1 MNPIQAFLSQVSDR
15 FVALSQGQKVAA
27 VVLATVTIG
36 SILAMSFWIKTPD
49 LQLLYA
55 NLSEQDASAIVDNLK
70 SQNIPYELSNQGK
83 TIRVPANQV
92 HEIRL
97 KMASEG
103 LPEGS
108 DVGLEIFDKTS
119 LGMTDF
125 IQKLNFQRALQGEL
139 SRTIKTL
146 DAVDHARVHLVIPK
160 QTLFIREKPKGKAS
174 VTIKTKAGKTLNE
187 KQVQGIVHLVS
198 SSVEGITADNVAV
211 VDVKGNLLS
220 GSQETNA
227 GAARSSSN
235 YQHKRRVE
243 QELEKNIL
251 AMLEDALGQ
260 GMIIARVTA
269 DLDFEKNDQ
278 TEEIYD
284 PDSAV
289 VRSSQ
294 TASESVVGATP
305 TGGIIGAQ
313 AQLPA
318 GQNEGGTGTSGQPS
332 KRDKNNQVQNFE
344 INKITRVVSK
354 PTGTI
359 KKLSV
364 AVMINGVIAENDAGE
379 EEYQPRTQEDVDK
392 YTQIVQ
398 SAVGYNQERGDQIK
412 VENIQFDR
420 SVEQQRLADLE
431 REKNIDLAFQAGKY
445 ILGLV
450 FVILFYTR
458 AIKPLITWITTTV
471 KPDEEQ
477 EEEEVDADG
486 MTDAQ
491 KEDEEELRR
500 LEEGLASA
508 TEMRKSVTDFIES
521 DPKYTAGVVRKWL
534 REKAAGATQA

>member
-1 MNPIQAFLSQVSDR
+1 MNLIQTFFSQLSER
-15 FVALSQGQKVAA
+15 FATLSQGQKVAA
-27 VVLATVTIG
+27 LVLATVTIG

-70 SQNIPYELSNQGK
+70 SQKIPYELSNQGK

-108 DVGLEIFDKTS
+108 EVGLEIFDETS

-174 VTIKTKAGKTLNE
+174 VTIKTKAGKFLNE
-187 KQVQGIVHLVS
+187 RQVQGIVHLIA
-198 SSVEGITADNVAV
+198 SSVEGITADNVVV

-269 DLDFEKNDQ
+269 KLDFEKNDQ

-284 PDSAV
+284 PDSSV
-289 VRSSQ
+289 IRSQQ
-294 TASESVVGATP
+294 TASESTVGATP
-305 TGGIIGAQ
+305 TGGVIGVQ

-318 GQNEGGTGTSGQPS
+318 GENQGGTGTSGQPS
-332 KRDKNNQVQNFE
+332 KRDKNNQVTNYE

-359 KKLSV
+359 SKLSV
-364 AVMINGVIAENDAGE
+364 AVMINGVMAENDAGE
-379 EEYQPRTQEDVDK
+379 EEYQARTQEEMDK

-420 SVEQQRLADLE
+420 SVELQRLKELE
-431 REKNIDLAFQAGKY
+431 REKQIDLAFQVGKY
-445 ILGLV
+445 ILGLI

-458 AIKPLITWITTTV
+458 AIKPIINWMTTSP
-471 KPDEEQ
+471 KK
-477 EEEEVDADG
+477 EEEVEEEVTTDG
-486 MTDAQ
+486 MTDEQ
-491 KEDEEELRR
+491 RREEEELQR
-500 LEEGLASA
+500 LEAGLASA
-508 TEMRKSVTDFIES
+508 SEMRKSVTDFIEK

-534 REKAAGATQA
+534 REKAPTK

>member
-1 MNPIQAFLSQVSDR
+1 
-15 FVALSQGQKVAA
+15 
-27 VVLATVTIG
+27 
-36 SILAMSFWIKTPD
+36 
-49 LQLLYA
+49 
-55 NLSEQDASAIVDNLK
+55 
-70 SQNIPYELSNQGK
+70 
-83 TIRVPANQV
+83 
-92 HEIRL
+92 
-97 KMASEG
+97 
-103 LPEGS
+103 
-108 DVGLEIFDKTS
+108 
-119 LGMTDF
+119 MTDF

-174 VTIKTKAGKTLNE
+174 VTIKTKAGKFLNE
-187 KQVQGIVHLVS
+187 RQVQGIVHLIA
-198 SSVEGITADNVAV
+198 SSVEGITADNVVV

-269 DLDFEKNDQ
+269 KLDFEKNDQ

-284 PDSAV
+284 PDSSV
-289 VRSSQ
+289 IRSQQ
-294 TASESVVGATP
+294 TASESTVGATP
-305 TGGIIGAQ
+305 TGGVIGVQ

-318 GQNEGGTGTSGQPS
+318 GENQGGTGTSGQPS
-332 KRDKNNQVQNFE
+332 KRDKNNQVTNYE

-359 KKLSV
+359 SKLSV
-364 AVMINGVIAENDAGE
+364 AVMINGVMAENDAGE
-379 EEYQPRTQEDVDK
+379 EEYQARTQEEMDK

-420 SVEQQRLADLE
+420 SVELQRLKELE
-431 REKNIDLAFQAGKY
+431 REKQIDLAFQVGKY
-445 ILGLV
+445 ILGLI

-458 AIKPLITWITTTV
+458 AIKPIINWMTTSP
-471 KPDEEQ
+471 KK
-477 EEEEVDADG
+477 EEEVEEEVTTDG
-486 MTDAQ
+486 MTDEQ
-491 KEDEEELRR
+491 RREEEELQR
-500 LEEGLASA
+500 LEAGLASA
-508 TEMRKSVTDFIES
+508 SEMRKSVTDFIEK

-534 REKAAGATQA
+534 REKAPTK

>member
-1 MNPIQAFLSQVSDR
+1 MNPILIFFSQLSER
-15 FVALSQGQKVAA
+15 FGDLSQGQKVASI
-27 VVLATVTIG
+27 VLATVTIG
-36 SILAMSFWIKTPD
+36 SVLAMSFWIKTPD

-55 NLSEQDASAIVDNLK
+55 NLSEKDAAAIVENLSTQK
-70 SQNIPYELSNQGK
+70 IPYELSNQGK

-108 DVGLEIFDKTS
+108 EVGLEIFDKTS

-139 SRTIKTL
+139 SRTISTL
-146 DAVDHARVHLVIPK
+146 EAIDRARVHLVIPK
-160 QTLFIREKPKGKAS
+160 QTLFLREKPKGKAS
-174 VTIKTKAGKTLNE
+174 VTIKTKAGKSLNE
-187 KQVQGIVHLVS
+187 KQVQGIVHLIS
-198 SSVEGITADNVAV
+198 ASVEGITADNVAV

-220 GSQETNA
+220 GSQETSA

-235 YQHKRRVE
+235 YQHQRRVE

-251 AMLEDALGQ
+251 AMLEDALGE

-294 TASESVVGATP
+294 SASESVVGATP
-305 TGGIIGAQ
+305 TGGVIGVQ

-364 AVMINGVIAENDAGE
+364 AVMIDGTMTEDAEYKARPQE
-379 EEYQPRTQEDVDK
+379 EMDK
-392 YTQIVQ
+392 YLQLVQ

-412 VENIQFDR
+412 VENVQFDR
-420 SVEQQRLADLE
+420 TIERQRADALE
-431 REKNIDLAFQAGKY
+431 REEQIALAFQVGKY
-445 ILGLV
+445 ILGIA
-450 FVILFYTR
+450 FVILFFTK
-458 AIKPLITWITTTV
+458 AIKPMINWVTTSV
-471 KPDEEQ
+471 KPDEEAP
-477 EEEEVDADG
+477 EEEVAVDG
-486 MTDAQ
+486 MTDEQ
-491 KEDEEELRR
+491 RREEEELQR
-500 LEEGLASA
+500 LEAGLASA
-508 TEMRKSVTDFIES
+508 SEMRKSVTDFIQK
-521 DPKYTAGVVRKWL
+521 DPKYTAQVVKKWL
-534 REKAAGATQA
+534 REKATASEG

>member
-1 MNPIQAFLSQVSDR
+1 MNPIQTFFSQLSER
-15 FVALSQGQKVAA
+15 FATLSQGQKVAA
-27 VVLATVTIG
+27 LVLATVTIG

-70 SQNIPYELSNQGK
+70 SQKIPYELSNQGK

-97 KMASEG
+97 KMAGEG

-108 DVGLEIFDKTS
+108 EVGLEIFDETS

-174 VTIKTKAGKTLNE
+174 VTIKTKAGKFLNE
-187 KQVQGIVHLVS
+187 RQVQGIVHLIA
-198 SSVEGITADNVAV
+198 SSVEGITADNVVV

-269 DLDFEKNDQ
+269 KLDFEKNDQ

-284 PDSAV
+284 PDSSV
-289 VRSSQ
+289 IRSQQ
-294 TASESVVGATP
+294 TASESTVGATP
-305 TGGIIGAQ
+305 TGGVIGVQ

-318 GQNEGGTGTSGQPS
+318 GENQGGTGTSGQPS
-332 KRDKNNQVQNFE
+332 KRDKNNQVTNYE

-359 KKLSV
+359 SKLSV
-364 AVMINGVIAENDAGE
+364 AVMINGVMAENDAGE
-379 EEYQPRTQEDVDK
+379 EEYQARTQEEMDK

-420 SVEQQRLADLE
+420 SVELQRLKELE
-431 REKNIDLAFQAGKY
+431 REKQIDLAFQVGKY
-445 ILGLV
+445 ILGLI

-458 AIKPLITWITTTV
+458 AIKPIINWMTTSP
-471 KPDEEQ
+471 KK
-477 EEEEVDADG
+477 EEEVEEEVTTDG
-486 MTDAQ
+486 MTDEQ
-491 KEDEEELRR
+491 RREEEELQR
-500 LEEGLASA
+500 LEAGLASA
-508 TEMRKSVTDFIES
+508 SEMRKSVTDFIEK

-534 REKAAGATQA
+534 REKATTK

>member
-1 MNPIQAFLSQVSDR
+1 MNPIQTIFSQLSER
-15 FVALSQGQKVAA
+15 FTSLSQGQKVAA
-27 VVLATVTIG
+27 LVLATVIIG
-36 SILAMSFWIKTPD
+36 SILSMSFWIKTPD

-55 NLSEQDASAIVDNLK
+55 NLSEKDAAAIVDNLK
-70 SQNIPYELSNQGK
+70 SQKIPYELSNQGK
-83 TIRVPANQV
+83 TIRVPSNQV

-125 IQKLNFQRALQGEL
+125 IQKLNYQRALQGEL
-139 SRTIKTL
+139 SRTIQTL
-146 DAVDHARVHLVIPK
+146 NSVDSARVHLVIPK
-160 QTLFIREKPKGKAS
+160 QTLFLREKPKGKAS
-174 VTIKTKAGKTLNE
+174 VTIKTKAGRSLNE
-187 KQVQGIVHLVS
+187 KQVQGIIHLVS

-220 GSQETNA
+220 GAQEGSA
-227 GAARSSSN
+227 SAARSSSN
-235 YQHKRRVE
+235 YQHKRQVE
-243 QELEKNIL
+243 KELEKNIL

-260 GMIIARVTA
+260 GMVISRVTA

-284 PDSAV
+284 PESQV
-289 VRSSQ
+289 VRSQQ

-305 TGGIIGAQ
+305 TGGVIGVQ

-332 KRDKNNQVQNFE
+332 KRDKNNSVLNYE

-354 PTGTI
+354 PTGLV

-364 AVMINGVIAENDAGE
+364 AVMINGVMAENDDGE
-379 EEYQPRTQEDVDK
+379 EEYKPRTQEEMDK
-392 YTQIVQ
+392 YLQIVQ

-420 SVEQQRLADLE
+420 SVELQRLKELE
-431 REKNIDLAFQAGKY
+431 REKQIDLAFQVGKY

-458 AIKPLITWITTTV
+458 AIKPLINWITTAV
-471 KPDEEQ
+471 EDKEEAA
-477 EEEEVDADG
+477 EEEEVTTEGKSA
-486 MTDAQ
+486 AQ
-491 KEDEEELRR
+491 LAEEEEMRR
-500 LEEGLASA
+500 LEETLLNSA
-508 TEMRKSVTDFIES
+508 EMRKSVTEFIEK

-534 REKAAGATQA
+534 REKSST

>member
-1 MNPIQAFLSQVSDR
+1 
-15 FVALSQGQKVAA
+15 
-27 VVLATVTIG
+27 
-36 SILAMSFWIKTPD
+36 
-49 LQLLYA
+49 
-55 NLSEQDASAIVDNLK
+55 
-70 SQNIPYELSNQGK
+70 LSNQGK

-108 DVGLEIFDKTS
+108 EVGLEIFDETS

-174 VTIKTKAGKTLNE
+174 VTIKTKAGKFLNE
-187 KQVQGIVHLVS
+187 RQVQGIVHLIA
-198 SSVEGITADNVAV
+198 SSVEGITADNVVV

-269 DLDFEKNDQ
+269 KLDFEKNDQ

-289 VRSSQ
+289 IRSQQ
-294 TASESVVGATP
+294 TASESTVGATP
-305 TGGIIGAQ
+305 TGGVIGVQ

-318 GQNEGGTGTSGQPS
+318 GENQGGTGTSGQPS
-332 KRDKNNQVQNFE
+332 KRDKNNQVTNYE

-359 KKLSV
+359 SKLSV
-364 AVMINGVIAENDAGE
+364 AVMINGVMAENDAGE
-379 EEYQPRTQEDVDK
+379 EEYQARTQEEMDK

-420 SVEQQRLADLE
+420 SVELQRLKELE
-431 REKNIDLAFQAGKY
+431 REKQIDLAFQVGKY
-445 ILGLV
+445 ILGLI

-458 AIKPLITWITTTV
+458 AIKPIINWMTTSP
-471 KPDEEQ
+471 KK
-477 EEEEVDADG
+477 EEEVEEEVTTDG
-486 MTDAQ
+486 MTDEQ
-491 KEDEEELRR
+491 RREEEELQR
-500 LEEGLASA
+500 LEAGLASA
-508 TEMRKSVTDFIES
+508 SEMRKSVTDFIEK

-534 REKAAGATQA
+534 REKATTK

>member
-1 MNPIQAFLSQVSDR
+1 MNPIQTFFSQLSER
-15 FVALSQGQKVAA
+15 FATLSQGQKVAA
-27 VVLATVTIG
+27 LVLATVTIG

-70 SQNIPYELSNQGK
+70 SQKIPYELSNQGK

-108 DVGLEIFDKTS
+108 EVGLEIFDETS

-174 VTIKTKAGKTLNE
+174 VTIKTKAGKFLNE
-187 KQVQGIVHLVS
+187 RQVQGIVHLIA
-198 SSVEGITADNVAV
+198 SSVEGITADNVVV

-269 DLDFEKNDQ
+269 KLDFEKNDQ

-284 PDSAV
+284 PDSSV
-289 VRSSQ
+289 IRSQQ
-294 TASESVVGATP
+294 TASESTVGATP
-305 TGGIIGAQ
+305 TGGVIGVQ

-318 GQNEGGTGTSGQPS
+318 GENQGGTGTSGQPS
-332 KRDKNNQVQNFE
+332 KRDKNNQVTNYE

-359 KKLSV
+359 SKLSV
-364 AVMINGVIAENDAGE
+364 AVMINGVMAENDAGE
-379 EEYQPRTQEDVDK
+379 EEYQARTQEEMDK

-420 SVEQQRLADLE
+420 SVELQRLKELE
-431 REKNIDLAFQAGKY
+431 REKQIDLAFQVGKY
-445 ILGLV
+445 ILGLI

-458 AIKPLITWITTTV
+458 AIKPIINWMTTSP
-471 KPDEEQ
+471 K
-477 EEEEVDADG
+477 EEEVEEEVVTTDG
-486 MTDAQ
+486 MTDEQ
-491 KEDEEELRR
+491 RREEEELQR
-500 LEEGLASA
+500 LEAGLASA
-508 TEMRKSVTDFIES
+508 SEMRKSVTDFIEK

-534 REKAAGATQA
+534 REKATTK

>member
-1 MNPIQAFLSQVSDR
+1 MNPIQTFFSQLSAR
-15 FVALSQGQKVAA
+15 FGNLSQGQKVASL
-27 VVLATVTIG
+27 VLATVTIG

-70 SQNIPYELSNQGK
+70 SQKIPYELSNQGK
-83 TIRVPANQV
+83 TIRVPANEV

-108 DVGLEIFDKTS
+108 EVGLEIFDETS

-125 IQKLNFQRALQGEL
+125 IQKLNYQRALQGEL
-139 SRTIKTL
+139 SRTIRTL

-174 VTIKTKAGKTLNE
+174 VTIKTKAGKTLNG
-187 KQVQGIVHLVS
+187 KQIQGIVHLVS

-220 GSQETNA
+220 GSQQTSA

-235 YQHKRRVE
+235 YQHKRQVE

-251 AMLEDALGQ
+251 AMLEDALGD
-260 GMIIARVTA
+260 GMVIARVTA

-289 VRSSQ
+289 IRSSQ
-294 TASESVVGATP
+294 TASETVVGATP
-305 TGGIIGAQ
+305 TGGVIGVQ

-318 GQNEGGTGTSGQPS
+318 GQNEGGAGTSGQPS

-354 PTGTI
+354 PTGTV

-364 AVMINGVIAENDAGE
+364 AVMINGIMAENDQGD
-379 EEYQPRTQEDVDK
+379 EEYQARTKEEMDK
-392 YTQIVQ
+392 YLQIIQ

-420 SVEQQRLADLE
+420 SVELQRLKELE
-431 REKNIDLAFQAGKY
+431 REKQIDLAFQVGKY
-445 ILGLV
+445 ILGLI

-458 AIKPLITWITTTV
+458 AIKPLINWITTSVDV
-471 KPDEEQ
+471 KVEE
-477 EEEEVDADG
+477 EEEEVSDEAKSE
-486 MTDAQ
+486 AQ
-491 KEDEEELRR
+491 LAEEKEMRR
-500 LEEGLASA
+500 LEETLLNSA
-508 TEMRKSVTDFIES
+508 EMRKSVNEFIEK

-534 REKAAGATQA
+534 REKATTS

>member
-1 MNPIQAFLSQVSDR
+1 MNPILTFFSQLSER
-15 FVALSQGQKVAA
+15 FGDLSQGQKVASL
-27 VVLATVTIG
+27 VLATVTIG
-36 SILAMSFWIKTPD
+36 SVLAMSFWIKTPD

-55 NLSEQDASAIVDNLK
+55 NLSEKDAAAIVDNLSTQK
-70 SQNIPYELSNQGK
+70 IPYELSNQGK

-108 DVGLEIFDKTS
+108 EVGLEIFDKTS

-139 SRTIKTL
+139 SRTISTL
-146 DAVDHARVHLVIPK
+146 EAIDRARVHLVIPK
-160 QTLFIREKPKGKAS
+160 QTLFLREKPKGKAS
-174 VTIKTKAGKTLNE
+174 VTIKTKAGKSLNE
-187 KQVQGIVHLVS
+187 KQVQGIVHLIS
-198 SSVEGITADNVAV
+198 ASVEGITADNVAV

-220 GSQETNA
+220 GSQETSA

-235 YQHKRRVE
+235 YQHQRRVE
-243 QELEKNIL
+243 QEFEKNIL
-251 AMLEDALGQ
+251 AMLEDALGE

-305 TGGIIGAQ
+305 TGGVIGVQ

-318 GQNEGGTGTSGQPS
+318 GQNEGGTGTAGQPS

-364 AVMINGVIAENDAGE
+364 AVMIDGTMTEDAEYKARPQE
-379 EEYQPRTQEDVDK
+379 EMDK
-392 YTQIVQ
+392 YLQLVQ

-412 VENIQFDR
+412 VENVQFDR
-420 SVEQQRLADLE
+420 TIELQRADELEKQEQIA
-431 REKNIDLAFQAGKY
+431 LAFQVGKY
-445 ILGLV
+445 ILGIA
-450 FVILFYTR
+450 FVILFFTK
-458 AIKPLITWITTTV
+458 AIKPIINLITTSVKSEEEAPEEEVTTEDRSEAQV
-471 KPDEEQ
+471 A
-477 EEEEVDADG
+477 EEEE
-486 MTDAQ
+486 M
-491 KEDEEELRR
+491 KR
-500 LEEGLASA
+500 LEEILLNSA
-508 TEMRKSVTDFIES
+508 EMRKSVTEFIEK

-534 REKAAGATQA
+534 REKATV

>member
-1 MNPIQAFLSQVSDR
+1 MNPIQTFFSQLSER
-15 FVALSQGQKVAA
+15 FATLSQGQKVAA
-27 VVLATVTIG
+27 LVLATVTIG

-70 SQNIPYELSNQGK
+70 SQKIPYELSNQGK

-108 DVGLEIFDKTS
+108 EVGLEIFDETS

-174 VTIKTKAGKTLNE
+174 VTIKTKAGKFLNE
-187 KQVQGIVHLVS
+187 RQVQGIVHLIA
-198 SSVEGITADNVAV
+198 SSVEGITADNVVV

-269 DLDFEKNDQ
+269 KLDFEKNDQ

-284 PDSAV
+284 PDSSV
-289 VRSSQ
+289 IRSQQ
-294 TASESVVGATP
+294 TASESTVGATP
-305 TGGIIGAQ
+305 TGGVIGVQ

-318 GQNEGGTGTSGQPS
+318 GENQGGTGTSGQPS
-332 KRDKNNQVQNFE
+332 KRDKNNQVTNYE

-359 KKLSV
+359 SKLSV
-364 AVMINGVIAENDAGE
+364 AVMINGVMAENDAGE
-379 EEYQPRTQEDVDK
+379 EEYQARTQEEMDK

-420 SVEQQRLADLE
+420 SVELQRLKELE
-431 REKNIDLAFQAGKY
+431 REKQIDLAFQVGKY
-445 ILGLV
+445 ILGLI

-458 AIKPLITWITTTV
+458 AIKPIINWMTTSP
-471 KPDEEQ
+471 KK
-477 EEEEVDADG
+477 EEEVEEEVTTDG
-486 MTDAQ
+486 MTDEQ
-491 KEDEEELRR
+491 RREEEELQR
-500 LEEGLASA
+500 LEAGLASA
-508 TEMRKSVTDFIES
+508 SEMRKSVTDFIEK

-534 REKAAGATQA
+534 REKAPTK

>member
-1 MNPIQAFLSQVSDR
+1 MNPIQTFFSQLSER
-15 FVALSQGQKVAA
+15 FATLSQGQKVAA
-27 VVLATVTIG
+27 LVLATVTIG

-70 SQNIPYELSNQGK
+70 SQKIPYELSNQGK

-108 DVGLEIFDKTS
+108 EVVLEIFDETS

-174 VTIKTKAGKTLNE
+174 VTIKTKAGKFLNE
-187 KQVQGIVHLVS
+187 RQVQGIVHLIA
-198 SSVEGITADNVAV
+198 SSVEGITADNVVV

-220 GSQETNA
+220 GSQEANA

-269 DLDFEKNDQ
+269 KLDFEKNDQ

-289 VRSSQ
+289 IRSQQ
-294 TASESVVGATP
+294 TASESTVGATP
-305 TGGIIGAQ
+305 TGGVIGVQ

-318 GQNEGGTGTSGQPS
+318 GENQGGTGTSGQPS
-332 KRDKNNQVQNFE
+332 KRDKNNQVTNYE

-359 KKLSV
+359 SKLSV
-364 AVMINGVIAENDAGE
+364 AVMINGVMAENDAGE
-379 EEYQPRTQEDVDK
+379 EEYQARTQEEMDK

-420 SVEQQRLADLE
+420 SVELQRLKELE
-431 REKNIDLAFQAGKY
+431 REKQIDLAFQVGKY
-445 ILGLV
+445 ILGLI

-458 AIKPLITWITTTV
+458 AIKPIINWMTTSP
-471 KPDEEQ
+471 KK
-477 EEEEVDADG
+477 EEEVEEEVTTDG
-486 MTDAQ
+486 MTDEQ
-491 KEDEEELRR
+491 RREEEELQR
-500 LEEGLASA
+500 LEAGLASA
-508 TEMRKSVTDFIES
+508 SEMRKSVTDFIEK

-534 REKAAGATQA
+534 RENTTTK

>member
-1 MNPIQAFLSQVSDR
+1 MNPIQTFFSQLSER
-15 FVALSQGQKVAA
+15 FATLSQGQKVAA
-27 VVLATVTIG
+27 LVLATVTIG

-70 SQNIPYELSNQGK
+70 SQKIPYELSNQGK

-92 HEIRL
+92 HEVRL

-108 DVGLEIFDKTS
+108 EVGLEIFDKSS

-139 SRTIKTL
+139 SRTIRTL

-174 VTIKTKAGKTLNE
+174 VTIKTKAGKFLNE
-187 KQVQGIVHLVS
+187 GQVQGIVHLIS
-198 SSVEGITADNVAV
+198 SSVEGITADNVVV

-220 GSQETNA
+220 GSQEMSA

-235 YQHKRRVE
+235 YQHQRRVE

-305 TGGIIGAQ
+305 TGGVIGVQ

-354 PTGTI
+354 PTGTV

-364 AVMINGVIAENDAGE
+364 AVMIDGTLSEDA
-379 EEYQPRTQEDVDK
+379 EYQARTQEEMDK
-392 YTQIVQ
+392 YLQLVQ

-420 SVEQQRLADLE
+420 TLEIQRADELKKQEQ
-431 REKNIDLAFQAGKY
+431 IDLAFQVGKY
-445 ILGLV
+445 ILGLI

-458 AIKPLITWITTTV
+458 AIKPIINWMTTSPKKEEEVEEEV
-471 KPDEEQ
+471 KTEGKSPAQ
-477 EEEEVDADG
+477 LAEEEE
-486 MTDAQ
+486 M
-491 KEDEEELRR
+491 KR
-500 LEEGLASA
+500 LEATLLDSA
-508 TEMRKSVTDFIES
+508 EMRKSVTEFIEK

-534 REKAAGATQA
+534 REKTTT

>member
-1 MNPIQAFLSQVSDR
+1 MNPIQTFFSQLSER
-15 FVALSQGQKVAA
+15 FATLSQGQKVAA
-27 VVLATVTIG
+27 LVLATVTIG

-70 SQNIPYELSNQGK
+70 SQKIPYELSNQGK

-108 DVGLEIFDKTS
+108 EVGLEIFDETS

-174 VTIKTKAGKTLNE
+174 VTIKTKAGKFLNE
-187 KQVQGIVHLVS
+187 RQVQGIVHLIA
-198 SSVEGITADNVAV
+198 SSVEGITADNVVV

-269 DLDFEKNDQ
+269 KLDFEKNDQ

-289 VRSSQ
+289 IRSQQ
-294 TASESVVGATP
+294 TASESTVGATP
-305 TGGIIGAQ
+305 TGGVIGVQ

-318 GQNEGGTGTSGQPS
+318 GENQGGTGTSGQPS
-332 KRDKNNQVQNFE
+332 KRDKNNQVTNYE

-359 KKLSV
+359 SKLSV
-364 AVMINGVIAENDAGE
+364 AVMINGVMAENDAGE
-379 EEYQPRTQEDVDK
+379 EEYQARTQEEMDK

-420 SVEQQRLADLE
+420 SVELQRLKELE
-431 REKNIDLAFQAGKY
+431 REKQIDLAFQVGKY
-445 ILGLV
+445 ILGLI

-458 AIKPLITWITTTV
+458 AIKPIINWMTTGP
-471 KPDEEQ
+471 KK
-477 EEEEVDADG
+477 EEEVEEEVTTDG
-486 MTDAQ
+486 MTDEQ
-491 KEDEEELRR
+491 RREEEELQR
-500 LEEGLASA
+500 LEAGLASA
-508 TEMRKSVTDFIES
+508 SEMRKSVTDFIEK

-534 REKAAGATQA
+534 REKATTK

>member
-1 MNPIQAFLSQVSDR
+1 MNPIQTFFSQLSER
-15 FVALSQGQKVAA
+15 FATLSQGQKVAA
-27 VVLATVTIG
+27 LVLATVTIG

-70 SQNIPYELSNQGK
+70 SQKIPYELSNQGK

-108 DVGLEIFDKTS
+108 EVGLEIFDETS

-174 VTIKTKAGKTLNE
+174 VTIKTKAGKFLNE
-187 KQVQGIVHLVS
+187 RQVQGIVHLIA
-198 SSVEGITADNVAV
+198 SSVEGITADNVVV

-269 DLDFEKNDQ
+269 KLDFEKNDQ

-289 VRSSQ
+289 IRSQQ
-294 TASESVVGATP
+294 TASESTVGATP
-305 TGGIIGAQ
+305 TGGVIGVQ

-318 GQNEGGTGTSGQPS
+318 GENQGGTGTSGQPS
-332 KRDKNNQVQNFE
+332 KRDKNNQVTNYE

-359 KKLSV
+359 SKLSV
-364 AVMINGVIAENDAGE
+364 AVMINGVMAENDAGE
-379 EEYQPRTQEDVDK
+379 EEYQARTQEEMDK

-420 SVEQQRLADLE
+420 SVELQRLKELE
-431 REKNIDLAFQAGKY
+431 REKQIDLAFQVGKY
-445 ILGLV
+445 ILGLI

-458 AIKPLITWITTTV
+458 AIKPIINWMTTSP
-471 KPDEEQ
+471 KEE
-477 EEEEVDADG
+477 EAEEEVVTTDG
-486 MTDAQ
+486 MTDEQ
-491 KEDEEELRR
+491 RREEEELQR
-500 LEEGLASA
+500 LEAGLASA
-508 TEMRKSVTDFIES
+508 SEMRKSVTDFIEK

-534 REKAAGATQA
+534 REKATTK

>member
-1 MNPIQAFLSQVSDR
+1 MNPIQTFFSQLSER
-15 FVALSQGQKVAA
+15 FATLSQGQKVAA
-27 VVLATVTIG
+27 LVLATVTIG

-70 SQNIPYELSNQGK
+70 SQKIPYELSNQGK

-108 DVGLEIFDKTS
+108 EVGLEIFDETS

-174 VTIKTKAGKTLNE
+174 VTIKTKAGKFLNE
-187 KQVQGIVHLVS
+187 RQVQGIVHLIA
-198 SSVEGITADNVAV
+198 SSVEGITADNVVV

-269 DLDFEKNDQ
+269 KLDFEKNDQ

-284 PDSAV
+284 PDSSV
-289 VRSSQ
+289 IRSQQ
-294 TASESVVGATP
+294 TASESTVGATP
-305 TGGIIGAQ
+305 TGGVIGVQ

-318 GQNEGGTGTSGQPS
+318 GENQGGTGTSGQPS
-332 KRDKNNQVQNFE
+332 KRDKNNQVTNYE

-359 KKLSV
+359 SKLSV
-364 AVMINGVIAENDAGE
+364 AVMINGVMAENDAGE
-379 EEYQPRTQEDVDK
+379 EEYQARTQEEMDK

-398 SAVGYNQERGDQIK
+398 SAVGYNEERGDQIK

-420 SVEQQRLADLE
+420 SVELQRLKELE
-431 REKNIDLAFQAGKY
+431 REKQIDLAFQVGKY
-445 ILGLV
+445 ILGLI

-458 AIKPLITWITTTV
+458 AIKPIINWMTTSP
-471 KPDEEQ
+471 KK
-477 EEEEVDADG
+477 EEEVEEEVTTDG
-486 MTDAQ
+486 MTDEQ
-491 KEDEEELRR
+491 RREEEELQR
-500 LEEGLASA
+500 LEAGLASA
-508 TEMRKSVTDFIES
+508 SEMRKSVTDFIEK

-534 REKAAGATQA
+534 REKATTK

>member
-1 MNPIQAFLSQVSDR
+1 MNPIQTFFSQLSER
-15 FVALSQGQKVAA
+15 FATLSQGQKVAA
-27 VVLATVTIG
+27 LVLATVTIG

-70 SQNIPYELSNQGK
+70 SQKIPYELSNQGK

-108 DVGLEIFDKTS
+108 EVGLEIFDETS

-174 VTIKTKAGKTLNE
+174 VTIKTKAGKFLNE
-187 KQVQGIVHLVS
+187 RQVQGIVHLIA
-198 SSVEGITADNVAV
+198 SSVEGITADNVVV

-269 DLDFEKNDQ
+269 KLDFEKNDQ

-284 PDSAV
+284 PDSSV
-289 VRSSQ
+289 IRSQQ
-294 TASESVVGATP
+294 TASESTVGATP
-305 TGGIIGAQ
+305 TGGVIGVQ

-318 GQNEGGTGTSGQPS
+318 GENQGGTGTSGQPS
-332 KRDKNNQVQNFE
+332 KRDKNNQVTNYE

-359 KKLSV
+359 SKLSV
-364 AVMINGVIAENDAGE
+364 AVMINGVMAENDAGE
-379 EEYQPRTQEDVDK
+379 EEYQARTQEEMDK

-420 SVEQQRLADLE
+420 SVELQRLKELE
-431 REKNIDLAFQAGKY
+431 REKQIDLAFQVGKY
-445 ILGLV
+445 ILGLI

-458 AIKPLITWITTTV
+458 AIKPIINWMTTSP
-471 KPDEEQ
+471 KK
-477 EEEEVDADG
+477 EEEVEEEVTTDG
-486 MTDAQ
+486 MTDEQ
-491 KEDEEELRR
+491 RREEEELQR
-500 LEEGLASA
+500 LEAGLASA
-508 TEMRKSVTDFIES
+508 SEMRKSVTDFIEK

-534 REKAAGATQA
+534 REKTTTK

>member
-1 MNPIQAFLSQVSDR
+1 MNPIQTFFSQLSER
-15 FVALSQGQKVAA
+15 FATLSQGQKVAA
-27 VVLATVTIG
+27 LVLATVTIG

-70 SQNIPYELSNQGK
+70 SQKIPYELSNQGK

-108 DVGLEIFDKTS
+108 EVGLEIFDETS

-174 VTIKTKAGKTLNE
+174 VTIKTKAGKFLNE
-187 KQVQGIVHLVS
+187 RQVQGIVHLIA
-198 SSVEGITADNVAV
+198 SSVEGITADNVVV

-269 DLDFEKNDQ
+269 KLDFEKNDQ

-289 VRSSQ
+289 IRSQQ
-294 TASESVVGATP
+294 TASESTVGATP
-305 TGGIIGAQ
+305 TGGVIGVQ

-318 GQNEGGTGTSGQPS
+318 GENQGGTGTSGQPS
-332 KRDKNNQVQNFE
+332 KRDKNNQVTNYE

-359 KKLSV
+359 SKLSV
-364 AVMINGVIAENDAGE
+364 AVMINGVMAENDAGE
-379 EEYQPRTQEDVDK
+379 EEYQARTQEEMDK

-420 SVEQQRLADLE
+420 SIELQRLKELE
-431 REKNIDLAFQAGKY
+431 REKQIDLAFQVGKY
-445 ILGLV
+445 ILGLI

-458 AIKPLITWITTTV
+458 AIKPIINWMTTSP
-471 KPDEEQ
+471 KK
-477 EEEEVDADG
+477 EEEVEEEVTTDG
-486 MTDAQ
+486 MTDEQ
-491 KEDEEELRR
+491 RREEEELQR
-500 LEEGLASA
+500 LEAGLASA
-508 TEMRKSVTDFIES
+508 SEMRKSVTDFIEK

-534 REKAAGATQA
+534 REKTTTK